1 MAREVS
7 EYLLLDSRSIPIARG
22 RLEGSAHD
30 VNWQIRVLD
39 DKIDEV
45 LKHKQFKLMSI
56 TDSDPSYE
64 GTVVR
69 SRNDMIQLEVR
80 KVEIDSKNLRQNLR
94 VAVRFNSFIYPVSGN
109 WKGRWEIESNDL
121 SCGGIAF
128 FTNYSFEAGER
139 FEMVIPITTQPVIL
153 RCEILRQRPCVREGE
168 NMYAAKFVEMCH
180 DEEML
185 VREAVFNVQL
195 STRPRRPED
204 NSTQ

>member
-1 MAREVS
+1 MSTQDVENQ
-7 EYLLLDSRSIPIARG
+7 YLVLDSRGDPLARAMLEGRQDTPTLQFEILDGKTDAVMAHEQLQFIPIADGRQALLGRVQRCRG
-22 RLEGSAHD
+22 ERVTVEKLQRL
-30 VNWQIRVLD
+30 
-39 DKIDEV
+39 
-45 LKHKQFKLMSI
+45 
-56 TDSDPSYE
+56 DSE
-64 GTVVR
+64 
-69 SRNDMIQLEVR
+69 
-80 KVEIDSKNLRQNLR
+80 LRQNLR
-94 VAVRFNSFIYPVSGN
+94 MPISFHTLVYPISGS
-109 WKGRWEIESNDL
+109 WKGRRWVESNDL